1 MTHEIYLS
9 ALSASAV
16 CPTFRRNVFLTVRP
30 FDTPEG
36 LSCGTT
42 IGAEHRARVAGSGC
56 DHQFDQNGRRPA
68 G

>member
-16 CPTFRRNVFLTVRP
+16 CPTFRSNVFLTVRP

-42 IGAEHRARVAGSGC
+42 IGAEHRARVAGSG
-56 DHQFDQNGRRPA
+56 
-68 G
+68 